1 MKRGRQQGAQEDRD
15 TMEIISTPNPDE
27 FKHAATCQQCHTQLR
42 VTIKD
47 FLRVIHDQRD
57 GSATV
62 YRCPMCNHENWVD
75 LKLIRSSSTTC

>member
-1 MKRGRQQGAQEDRD
+1 MRV
-15 TMEIISTPNPDE
+15 ISAYDPKE
-27 FKHAATCQQCHTQLR
+27 FKHASTCQQCHTRLE

-75 LKLIRSSSTTC
+75 LKLIPPQFHYLLEKGKP